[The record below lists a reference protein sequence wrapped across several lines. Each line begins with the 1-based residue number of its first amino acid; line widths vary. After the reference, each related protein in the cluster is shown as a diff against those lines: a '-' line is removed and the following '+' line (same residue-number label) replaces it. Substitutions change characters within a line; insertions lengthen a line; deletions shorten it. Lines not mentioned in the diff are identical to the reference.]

1 MPSQGP
7 RSPASAAN
15 VSEAA
20 QNGLPWQNPGN
31 VYSSNNVYAS
41 ITDNAFDTGVTSY
54 ALYVTQF
61 GFAIPLNAVIEG
73 ISVEVERYRGAGAV
87 QDTLVQ
93 LLKSSS
99 KVGSNR
105 SAGTAWSGT
114 EGHVPFGSA
123 ADLWG
128 TTWEAADVN
137 ASGFGVALGCRATV
151 NNSTAFID
159 HVQITV
165 TYQESGKRKKAIA
178 WARRNS

>member
-7 RSPASAAN
+7 RSAASAVN
-15 VSEAA
+15 VSEAG

-31 VYSSNNVYAS
+31 VYTSNNVYAS
-41 ITDNAFDTGVTSY
+41 ITDNSFDNGVTSH

-61 GFAIPLNAVIEG
+61 GFAIPQNAVIEG
-73 ISVEVERYRGAGAV
+73 ILVEIERYVGAGGV

-93 LLKSSS
+93 LLKNSV

-105 SAGTAWSGT
+105 SAAAAWSGT
-114 EGHVPFGSA
+114 EAHVPFGGV

-128 TTWEAADVN
+128 AAWEASEVN
-137 ASGFGVALGCRATV
+137 APGFGVALGCQSTA
-151 NNSTAFID
+151 NNSKAYLD
-159 HVQITV
+159 HVQVTV
-165 TYQESGKRKKAIA
+165 TYQESGKRKKAVA